1 METLTDK
8 QIQSL
13 HQGIQQLYT
22 LCDLDTFRVNVLSIV
37 DRLVPSKVP
46 VFHLTNMRT
55 YQIEDTFLPDHPGLS
70 SEWQNIESLYLD
82 EHPITQNIS
91 DALTG
96 ACKISD
102 FVSQK
107 EFHCLEG
114 IYQQFF
120 RPLGTEDQMML
131 FFTHDPANSWDAKA
145 DLIVAGLALNRT
157 SRSFVESDRTILNLL
172 RPHLI
177 QAYSNARKY
186 QQLAQNLSQVQHSF
200 DCLSTVVLDLESRV
214 RSIAPQAITW
224 LETYFAKPICTG
236 QLPDR
241 LRSWLK
247 YQIANLAIDTNLAK
261 ACLPLRIQ
269 QAGRELT
276 IRLVVDRTGEQYL
289 LLLEEQT
296 LSSLNSLE
304 LLGLS
309 QRETEVLALV
319 VKGKDNKSIAAEMNI
334 GISTVRKHLENIYL
348 KLGVQSRTEAIARA
362 LEKLG
367 LMV

>member
-107 EFHCLEG
+107 EFHFDRRRNEYW
-114 IYQQFF
+114 YQY
-120 RPLGTEDQMML
+120 RPQTSGKYLSQIG
-131 FFTHDPANSWDAKA
+131 
-145 DLIVAGLALNRT
+145 RT
-157 SRSFVESDRTILNLL
+157 KPHGSDR
-172 RPHLI
+172 
-177 QAYSNARKY
+177 ASVGK
-186 QQLAQNLSQVQHSF
+186 
-200 DCLSTVVLDLESRV
+200 V
-214 RSIAPQAITW
+214 RIN
-224 LETYFAKPICTG
+224 G
-236 QLPDR
+236 
-241 LRSWLK
+241 
-247 YQIANLAIDTNLAK
+247 
-261 ACLPLRIQ
+261 
-269 QAGRELT
+269 
-276 IRLVVDRTGEQYL
+276 
-289 LLLEEQT
+289 
-296 LSSLNSLE
+296 
-304 LLGLS
+304 LGL
-309 QRETEVLALV
+309 
-319 VKGKDNKSIAAEMNI
+319 
-334 GISTVRKHLENIYL
+334 
-348 KLGVQSRTEAIARA
+348 
-362 LEKLG
+362 
-367 LMV
+367 

>member
-1 METLTDK
+1 M
-8 QIQSL
+8 
-13 HQGIQQLYT
+13 
-22 LCDLDTFRVNVLSIV
+22 
-37 DRLVPSKVP
+37 
-46 VFHLTNMRT
+46 
-55 YQIEDTFLPDHPGLS
+55 
-70 SEWQNIESLYLD
+70 
-82 EHPITQNIS
+82 TQNIS

-107 EFHCLEG
+107 ELHSLEG
-114 IYQQFF
+114 IYQQLL
-120 RPLGTEDQMML
+120 RPLGTEDRMML
-131 FFTHDPANSWDAKA
+131 FLPHDPANSQEARS
-145 DLIVAGLALNRT
+145 DLIVAGLILGRT
-157 SRSFVESDRTILNLL
+157 NRSFVESDRTILNLL
-172 RPHLI
+172 RPHLM

-186 QQLAQNLSQVQHSF
+186 QQLEQSLSQVQHSF
-200 DCLSTVVLDLESRV
+200 DCLGTVVLDLECRV

-224 LETYFAKPICTG
+224 LETYFAKPTCAG
-236 QLPDR
+236 QLPDN

-247 YQIANLAIDTNLAK
+247 YQVANLAIDTNLAK

-276 IRLVVDRTGEQYL
+276 IRLVIDRIGEQYL

-296 LSSLNSLE
+296 LSPLNSLS

-319 VKGKDNKSIAAEMNI
+319 VKGKDNKSIAADMKI
-334 GISTVRKHLENIYL
+334 GISTVRRHLENIYL
-348 KLGVQSRTEAIARA
+348 KLGVQSRTEAIARS